1 MTTETQ
7 SPTQTTIQTTPTP
20 SALLKVQ
27 QLQGQTPL
35 GEPLFEAIDWSL
47 RPGELWVL
55 RGPNG
60 VGKSTLLKIFLG
72 IHPYFTGQLDG
83 PLCPSEKVYLPQITQ
98 PHLAW
103 PITLGEVLGL
113 EVPKDSTLTAKALEL
128 KLITPE
134 LLKRPWAGAS
144 GGERQRL
151 LLLKSLQQPEG
162 KLLLLDEPFNHLDE
176 RSLFAAHQLLQWQ
189 IKRGQGVAALI
200 SCHNDWEVPSALSG
214 ELRLKKVKA

>member
-7 SPTQTTIQTTPTP
+7 SPIQTTPTP

-35 GEPLFEAIDWSL
+35 GEPLFEPIDWSL
-47 RPGELWVL
+47 GPGELWVL

-72 IHPYFTGQLDG
+72 LHPHFTGQWDCSLS
-83 PLCPSEKVYLPQITQ
+83 PSEKVYLPQITQ

-103 PITLGEVLGL
+103 PITLGEVLAL
-113 EVPKDSTLTAKALEL
+113 EAPEDSTLTAKALEL

-151 LLLKSLQQPEG
+151 LLVKSLLQPGG

-189 IKRGQGVAALI
+189 IERGQGVAALI
-200 SCHNDWEVPSALSG
+200 SCHNDWEVPSNIHG